1 MYKAIF
7 VIAGIFLYSCKAT
20 NYYVVRHA
28 ERASASN
35 MSADVP
41 LSDVGK
47 QRAQALKQALEK
59 EGIKHVF
66 STNYVRTKTTAQPLA
81 DAIHVPVEI
90 YDPRDSTFPAKLK
103 TMKGNI
109 LIVGHSNT
117 VDELVNGISG
127 RREVPGDLNDAQYGD
142 LFIIKK
148 KGNRL
153 TVERKRFG
161 D

>member
-1 MYKAIF
+1 MYKSLLVVAIL
-7 VIAGIFLYSCKAT
+7 FLFSCRAT

-28 ERASASN
+28 ERASSTN
-35 MSADVP
+35 MSSDVP
-41 LSDVGK
+41 LSDAGT
-47 QRAQALKQALEK
+47 QRAQALKQALER
-59 EGIKHVF
+59 EGIKHIF
-66 STNYVRTKTTAQPLA
+66 STNYVRTKSTAQPLA
-81 DAIHVPVEI
+81 DAINVPVEI
-90 YDPRDSTFPAKLK
+90 YDPRDTTFPGKLK

-117 VDELVNGISG
+117 VDELVNGLSG
-127 RREVPGDLNDAQYGD
+127 RKELPGDLNDAQYGD

-148 KGNRL
+148 RGNRL